1 MQNSEARLEEVTASA
16 EYQAP
21 RIELVV
27 TEEAMEREAHYAG
40 SQTFPI
46 DTVG

>member
-1 MQNSEARLEEVTASA
+1 MKNSEARPEDVTVSA

-27 TEEAMEREAHYAG
+27 TEEAMEREVHYAG